1 MPVLRV
7 VILGSEDKRC
17 LRSVSQ
23 NLVIFLY
30 SKNLNYIHADSYR
43 NGIKWDFKLLRF
55 LNRFLI

>member
-30 SKNLNYIHADSYR
+30 SKNLNYIDVDSYR
-43 NGIKWDFKLLRF
+43 NGI
-55 LNRFLI
+55 